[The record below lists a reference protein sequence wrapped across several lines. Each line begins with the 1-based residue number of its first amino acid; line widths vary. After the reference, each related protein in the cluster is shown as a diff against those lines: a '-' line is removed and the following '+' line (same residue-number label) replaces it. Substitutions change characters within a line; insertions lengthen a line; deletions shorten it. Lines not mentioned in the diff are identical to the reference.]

1 MAELS
6 DLPNPG
12 DLDNAAF
19 IARELALFPIINR
32 GTVTFGS
39 DGSAAES
46 NVFRLVVIGRPDIPQ
61 VLLSKEQLT
70 AFYSVFSSSYVPDNV
85 TAEMVFRVIDRL
97 TPFVQPGD
105 FTTAGALNRRLGL
118 GQIPQQP
125 GKGGPTLSFIGD
137 LIGGIGDGIK
147 AVVTNLPTIAQGVAQ
162 VTGSIQSIQGS
173 LSGMPPVAVNPN
185 TGTPMSGG
193 DAAQMAFAQACN
205 ADPTGQCQAAIRA
218 ALQGGGAMTMPINP
232 MTGAPVQIQTAG
244 LLDSALRNPQVI
256 SVLKSLGFGALVAG
270 GEALASGVAGLL
282 SGGGGATASGPL
294 LMAWPAGT
302 RYPRSLVLR
311 APDQP
316 EKRFRSV
323 GAPLLMSGD
332 VSAVRRVTK
341 AAARARK
348 GRGRRSPSRQ
358 PVYALQAGSH
368 NVCGSCLTSPC
379 TGGCKG

>member
-1 MAELS
+1 
-6 DLPNPG
+6 
-12 DLDNAAF
+12 
-19 IARELALFPIINR
+19 
-32 GTVTFGS
+32 
-39 DGSAAES
+39 
-46 NVFRLVVIGRPDIPQ
+46 
-61 VLLSKEQLT
+61 
-70 AFYSVFSSSYVPDNV
+70 
-85 TAEMVFRVIDRL
+85 
-97 TPFVQPGD
+97 
-105 FTTAGALNRRLGL
+105 
-118 GQIPQQP
+118 
-125 GKGGPTLSFIGD
+125 
-137 LIGGIGDGIK
+137 
-147 AVVTNLPTIAQGVAQ
+147 
-162 VTGSIQSIQGS
+162 
-173 LSGMPPVAVNPN
+173 
-185 TGTPMSGG
+185 
-193 DAAQMAFAQACN
+193 
-205 ADPTGQCQAAIRA
+205 
-218 ALQGGGAMTMPINP
+218 MTMPINP